1 MRWVRLESRLKQRQG
16 DRTASGLSS
25 AIWIAMLPPK
35 VTDNVG
41 GKGIQF
47 AEETYAVDRLLRD
60 GTERSPKMLPAYPR
74 RAYRISR

>member
-1 MRWVRLESRLKQRQG
+1 
-16 DRTASGLSS
+16 
-25 AIWIAMLPPK
+25 MLPPK

-60 GTERSPKMLPAYPR
+60 EYGTVAGTAGIPAPR
-74 RAYRISR
+74 IPN